1 MDEIWSELHHEFKSD
16 AEGNLKKVVNVQAVL
31 SSVDNI
37 LGTRKGERV
46 MLPTFGSSLWNGVF
60 DPLDAHLSDFLS
72 NDIREAITLWD
83 DRPLIHSVDFKGD
96 SDKNT
101 AYINVA
107 ISIRGYDNIF
117 EFQKLTGTSGGSI

>member
-16 AEGNLKKVVNVQAVL
+16 AAGSLKKVINVQAVL

-60 DPLDAHLSDFLS
+60 DPLDSHLNDFLS
-72 NDIREAITLWD
+72 NDVKDAIGAWD
-83 DRPLIHSVDFKGD
+83 DRPLIHRVDFKGEP
-96 SDKNT
+96 DKNT
-101 AYINVA
+101 AYLNIA

-117 EFQKLTGTSGGSI
+117 EFQKLTSTGGTL